1 MPSVFGI
8 SAIVPNTE
16 SGYQRTDGGNPGG
29 MSRAG
34 AGEGR
39 VSESQE
45 SRGVGISAAAP
56 GAAGSGL
63 DAATMPEADG
73 GRQTVAVG
81 VSNCGAAADDAAARS
96 LPSAAAITAGGESAL
111 PAALPP
117 PPTAAAVATLL
128 TPLGPG
134 ADPDEVRD
142 WFEFETIV
150 GLPAPVLS
158 FAEAEAAAAEYRRA
172 ARAENTR
179 RAYRAAVA
187 AFTDWCAAHRQTALP
202 ASPETVAAFLAA
214 EAGKGLAVNT
224 LRLRHAALRYLH
236 LLAGYPPPTAAPL
249 VTATF
254 AGIRR
259 AHRRPL
265 RKKTA
270 LVLEPLRAALK
281 AIPDTLQGLRDRAL
295 LLVGFAAALRPSE
308 LGALTIEQLTRH
320 SDGIALFLPWRKND
334 QEAQGTTVWLP
345 TGRTDLCP
353 VKALEAWLAAAEIGE
368 GPLFRRIWH
377 LPPPRMR
384 RGARRKPAADRYRI
398 GISPIDTDSI
408 ALIVKKWTGLAG
420 LDGAAFAGHSLR
432 RGAISSG
439 VAQGVHIAR
448 LKQFSG
454 HASLKSLEEYV
465 ELDELRLHHPLKD
478 VL

>member
-1 MPSVFGI
+1 MP
-8 SAIVPNTE
+8 A
-16 SGYQRTDGGNPGG
+16 SG
-29 MSRAG
+29 A
-34 AGEGR
+34 R
-39 VSESQE
+39 VL
-45 SRGVGISAAAP
+45 P
-56 GAAGSGL
+56 GAATVL
-63 DAATMPEADG
+63 YPDDAPDT
-73 GRQTVAVG
+73 
-81 VSNCGAAADDAAARS
+81 AAARS
-96 LPSAAAITAGGESAL
+96 FANDAPTTAGGESVPGTAI
-111 PAALPP
+111 AT
-117 PPTAAAVATLL
+117 PPTVRD
-128 TPLGPG
+128 GPYALAIAPA
-134 ADPDEVRD
+134 ADPDSVRD
-142 WFEFETIV
+142 WFELETIV
-150 GLPAPVLS
+150 SLPAPAAN

-187 AFTDWCAAHRQTALP
+187 AFTDWCAAHRQRALP

-214 EAGKGLAVNT
+214 EAGRGLAVNT

-236 LLAGYPPPTAAPL
+236 LLAGYPPSTATPL

-270 LVLEPLRAALK
+270 LALDGLRNALRG
-281 AIPDTLQGLRDRAL
+281 IPDTLPGQRDRAL

-308 LGALTIEQLTRH
+308 IAALTIAHLTRH
-320 SDGIALFLPWRKND
+320 EDGIALFLPWRKND
-334 QEAQGTTVWLP
+334 QEGAGTTVWLP
-345 TGRTDLCP
+345 AGRTDLCP
-353 VKALEAWLAAAEIGE
+353 LKALEAWLAAASISE
-368 GPLFRRIWH
+368 GPLFRRLWR
-377 LPPPRMR
+377 LPPPRAR
-384 RGARRKPAADRYRI
+384 RGAKRRAAADHYRI
-398 GISPIDTDSI
+398 GETPIDTDSI
-408 ALIVKKWTGLAG
+408 SLVVKKWTALAG

-439 VAQGVHIAR
+439 VAQGIHIAR

-454 HASLKSLEEYV
+454 HASLKSLEEYI